1 MRKDVM
7 AALGIFGALVIVVI
21 ANVMEGGSPTSLLL
35 FPPMLLVLGCT
46 ILVSLAGGTVA
57 DAKRVPASL
66 RKAFNGSTPD
76 PRGSIP
82 QLVQLAGT
90 ARRDGMLALEPKL
103 DDIGDPF
110 MRQGVQMLIDSTD
123 ADDMRDIFEAKIN
136 AKRADVRS
144 EAKFFAEAGAY
155 APTIGIIGTVMG
167 LVHVLES
174 LNDPEELGHL
184 IAAAFV
190 ATLWGVLSAN
200 IVFLPLASRLRR
212 MGEIEV
218 ESMVVV
224 MEGVMSIQAG
234 TQTRAM
240 DDKLRSLLPE
250 GTSEARAA

>member
-1 MRKDVM
+1 MRKDLM
-7 AALGIFGALVIVVI
+7 AVIGVFGALVIVVI
-21 ANVMEGGSPTSLLL
+21 ANIMEGGNPTSLLL
-35 FPPMLLVLGCT
+35 IPPMLLVLGST
-46 ILVSLAGGTVA
+46 VLVSLAGGTIA

-66 RKAFNGSTPD
+66 KKAFNGATPD
-76 PRGSIP
+76 PQASIP

-90 ARRDGMLALEPKL
+90 ARRDGMLALESKL

-110 MRQGVQMLIDSTD
+110 MRQGVQMLIDSAD

-136 AKRADVRS
+136 AKRADIKS
-144 EAKFFAEAGAY
+144 ESKFFSEAGAY

-174 LNDPEELGHL
+174 LSDPEELGHL

-200 IVFLPLASRLRR
+200 IVFLPIASRLKR

-218 ESMVVV
+218 ESMVIV

-250 GTSEARAA
+250 RTPEARAA